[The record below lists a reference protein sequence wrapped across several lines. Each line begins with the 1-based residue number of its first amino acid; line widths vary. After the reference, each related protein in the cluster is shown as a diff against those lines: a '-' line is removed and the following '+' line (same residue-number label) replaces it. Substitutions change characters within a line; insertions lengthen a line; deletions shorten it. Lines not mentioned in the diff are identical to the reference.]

1 MILRYLA
8 AALLIGTGVALQFV
22 PLYRARLA
30 PLFVHLPWLR
40 VVEWRLVQMAAGF
53 GLVAL
58 GIDCLKPS

>member
-8 AALLIGTGVALQFV
+8 AALLIGAGVALQFV

-30 PLFVHLPWLR
+30 PLIARRPWLR
-40 VVEWRLVQMAAGF
+40 IIEWRLVQIAAGF

-58 GIDCLKPS
+58 GIDCLR

>member
-8 AALLIGTGVALQFV
+8 GALLIGAGVALQFV
-22 PLYRARLA
+22 PLYRARLGA
-30 PLFVHLPWLR
+30 LFGRLPWLR
-40 VVEWRLVQMAAGF
+40 IVEWRVVQMAAGF